1 MNSFP
6 GYRKI
11 QKCEES
17 NKDRLLKNTY
27 LKIFGWP
34 TRMGLHT
41 HRFTH
46 YVLFGDLKD
55 IFVLSQLGV

>member
-1 MNSFP
+1 MNSFS

-27 LKIFGWP
+27 LKIFRWQ
-34 TRMGLHT
+34 THMGLHT

-46 YVLFGDLKD
+46 DVLFGDLKD
-55 IFVLSQLGV
+55 ILVLSQLSI